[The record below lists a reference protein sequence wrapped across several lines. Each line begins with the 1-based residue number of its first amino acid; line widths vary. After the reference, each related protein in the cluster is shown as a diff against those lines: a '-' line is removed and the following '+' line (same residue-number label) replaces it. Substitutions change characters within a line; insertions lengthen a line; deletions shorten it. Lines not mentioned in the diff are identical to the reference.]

1 MTLGGLG
8 TAQLLALVL
17 AGLGAGLV
25 GSVAGLAS
33 LISYPALLAVGLPPV
48 TANVTNTVSLVASG
62 VGSALGSRV
71 ELSGQAA
78 RLRPLSVAAVA
89 GGAVG
94 GGLLL
99 VTPGDAFEAVVPVLI
114 ASASVLVLLAPA
126 PAELAAHA
134 VARPGRRLL
143 AGIFAVGIYGGF
155 FGAAAG
161 VMMLALLLLM
171 TGETTAR
178 AIAAKNALLGLA
190 NGVAALGFVL
200 LGPVRWAAVLPLAA
214 GFLVGGRLGPSVV
227 RRAPA
232 RLLRL
237 GVAVSGLVL
246 AAWLAADAYGWR

>member
-1 MTLGGLG
+1 MDGL
-8 TAQLLALVL
+8 TAGQLAVLLV
-17 AGLGAGLV
+17 AGFGAGLV

-33 LISYPALLAVGLPPV
+33 LLSYPALLAVGLSPV
-48 TANVTNTVSLVASG
+48 AANVTNTVSLVFSG

-71 ELSGQAA
+71 ELAGQGP
-78 RLRPLSVAAVA
+78 RLRRLGAAAVA

-94 GGLLL
+94 AGLLL
-99 VTPGDAFEAVVPVLI
+99 ATPPDAFEAVVPLLV
-114 ASASVLVLLAPA
+114 AGASVLVLLAP
-126 PAELAAHA
+126 PPSELAVVHPAGA
-134 VARPGRRLL
+134 GPRLTG
-143 AGIFAVGIYGGF
+143 GIFAVGIYGGY

-161 VMMLALLLLM
+161 VLMLGLLLIA
-171 TGETTAR
+171 TGESTVR

-190 NGVAALGFVL
+190 NGVAAVGFVV

-237 GVAVSGLVL
+237 GVAVSGLAL
-246 AAWLAADAYGWR
+246 AAWLAADTYGWR